1 MRMRTMPH
9 SGPDVQ
15 VTITKTIEFDVE
27 LHLRGDAPASPSSRI
42 EDEESRIDSAEL
54 SKEDQR
60 IRSLELQM
68 WSGFEI

>member
-1 MRMRTMPH
+1 MPL
-9 SGPDVQ
+9 SGRDVQ

-42 EDEESRIDSAEL
+42 DEESRIDSAEL

-68 WSGFEI
+68 WPGFEI